1 MTTERTQVMAVT
13 THNYTPTDRYQTIA
27 VTTLIKEEKT
37 SRQQDVLGS
46 AHLNTT
52 PAKLLPITRL
62 QTSTTTLTLLL
73 QI

>member
-37 SRQQDVLGS
+37 SRQQS
-46 AHLNTT
+46 YY
-52 PAKLLPITRL
+52 
-62 QTSTTTLTLLL
+62 Q
-73 QI
+73 